1 MADILEGHIPDRS
14 PRPGEEEEIEVEVH
28 WLSGRN
34 SLLQVGYE
42 STPRKLR
49 EVLRSLWNC
58 PFLTLYDLTGE
69 LLEFEKPLRLQVG
82 MVHEKYQ
89 VRAIVQNP
97 SLVCNEQAAL
107 LWCANNPFLCG
118 IGAGNYGNC
127 LDSTGTPYAVPIRQ
141 VFGGKYWFLAVKA
154 DQSIIAW
161 GELPD
166 CLQQVTY
173 PRGNLVGVHSTAEIV
188 ALVWDNHRVE
198 IWDGRRRARPR
209 ATQEPRCNW
218 STVTKVEAN
227 EGAIAA
233 ILENGGVIAY
243 GREAAGGIL
252 PDLIKRDTAKRMAV
266 DLFATRFSFLVTL
279 SNRSAIIWGDIA
291 EKGLIIEKEGNDI
304 CQVSSACC
312 AFAVRWS
319 DGTVTTRGIPEGGG
333 SCDQVVNLLSSVK
346 MLKANASSFAALSGH
361 DYIVCWG
368 DPMSGGTM
376 ESAPAKGVVDIV
388 STNLAFAAL
397 YQDGSVVCWGDSR
410 CGGEGPDIP
419 PNVEALYATEG
430 AFAAHHRN
438 GLVTTWM
445 GPPLLWRGVRA
456 GPQ

>member
-1 MADILEGHIPDRS
+1 M
-14 PRPGEEEEIEVEVH
+14 
-28 WLSGRN
+28 
-34 SLLQVGYE
+34 
-42 STPRKLR
+42 
-49 EVLRSLWNC
+49 
-58 PFLTLYDLTGE
+58 
-69 LLEFEKPLRLQVG
+69 
-82 MVHEKYQ
+82 
-89 VRAIVQNP
+89 
-97 SLVCNEQAAL
+97 
-107 LWCANNPFLCG
+107 
-118 IGAGNYGNC
+118 
-127 LDSTGTPYAVPIRQ
+127 
-141 VFGGKYWFLAVKA
+141 
-154 DQSIIAW
+154 
-161 GELPD
+161 
-166 CLQQVTY
+166 
-173 PRGNLVGVHSTAEIV
+173 HSTAEIV

-252 PDLIKRDTAKRMAV
+252 PDLVNRDRAKRMAV
-266 DLFATRFSFLVTL
+266 DLFATRFAFLVTL

-304 CQVSSACC
+304 CQVSSTCC

-346 MLKANASSFAALSGH
+346 MLKANTSSFAALSGH

-388 STNLAFAAL
+388 STRPSIRMARLCAGELPGVAEKGQITYPPTWKRCMQQKELLLPIIETVLLRHGATPSL
-397 YQDGSVVCWGDSR
+397 EGSPSWS
-410 CGGEGPDIP
+410 
-419 PNVEALYATEG
+419 AMSSMTY
-430 AFAAHHRN
+430 N
-438 GLVTTWM
+438 GCRRMPQWYLLRGLTW
-445 GPPLLWRGVRA
+445 P
-456 GPQ
+456 